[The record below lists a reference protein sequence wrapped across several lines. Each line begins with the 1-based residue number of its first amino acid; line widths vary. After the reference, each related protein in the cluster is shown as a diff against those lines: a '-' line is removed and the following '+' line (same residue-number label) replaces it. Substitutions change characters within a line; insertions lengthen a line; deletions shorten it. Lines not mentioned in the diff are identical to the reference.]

1 MGMLEHL
8 LRSLNSDIVNT
19 IFLFSMLII
28 FALGIGLARKG
39 TQVDFVNY
47 VPTLLRKVR
56 TSIPRTINENFS
68 HLISMGYQ

>member
-28 FALGIGLARKG
+28 FALGIGLG
-39 TQVDFVNY
+39 
-47 VPTLLRKVR
+47 KVR
-56 TSIPRTINENFS
+56 IS
-68 HLISMGYQ
+68 HMAREHLLVTH